1 MVHFC
6 WNCRADIR
14 HRGVATADLSL
25 PSDPVFYIIATLAV
39 ILVGLAKG
47 GFVGMGAACMPILTL
62 VIDPVRGAAILLPI
76 LLVQD
81 VVGVW
86 SFRKTWDR
94 SLIKVMLPGALA
106 GIALGWWFAASV
118 DVGTV
123 QGLVG
128 VIAIL
133 FGANRLLDQNG
144 LALKLSGTLPDWLGY
159 LFGAISGFT
168 SQVAHA
174 GGPPF
179 QLWAIPRKYD
189 REMFAGTSAIFFAV
203 VNWAKV
209 PAYAGLGQ
217 FTRDN
222 LTLSVLLLPVA
233 IASTFAGVALV
244 RRVPVTRFYTIIY
257 VLMILV
263 GLKLVQEAWL

>member
-1 MVHFC
+1 M
-6 WNCRADIR
+6 
-14 HRGVATADLSL
+14 TL
-25 PSDPVFYIIATLAV
+25 PSDPSFYIIATLAIV
-39 ILVGLAKG
+39 LVGLAKG

-86 SFRKTWDR
+86 AFRKTWDK
-94 SLIKVMLPGALA
+94 SLLRVMLPGALV

-118 DVGTV
+118 DVSTV
-123 QGLVG
+123 QGMVG
-128 VIAIL
+128 MLAIL
-133 FGANRLLDQNG
+133 FGANRLLDQAG
-144 LALKLSGTLPDWLGY
+144 LSMKLPENLPAWPGFF
-159 LFGAISGFT
+159 FGAASGFT

-179 QLWAIPRKYD
+179 QIWAIPRKYG

-209 PAYAGLGQ
+209 PAFAALGQ
-217 FTRDN
+217 FTGEN
-222 LTLSVLLLPVA
+222 LALSAIFLPVA
-233 IASTFAGVALV
+233 ILSTFAGVALV

>member
-1 MVHFC
+1 L
-6 WNCRADIR
+6 
-14 HRGVATADLSL
+14 TL
-25 PSDPVFYIIATLAV
+25 PSDPSFYIIATLAI

-86 SFRKTWDR
+86 AFRKTWDKD
-94 SLIKVMLPGALA
+94 LLKIMLPGAVM

-118 DVGTV
+118 DVATV
-123 QGLVG
+123 QGMVG
-128 VIAIL
+128 ALAIL
-133 FGANRLLDQNG
+133 FGANRLLDQG
-144 LALKLSGTLPDWLGY
+144 GVSMKLSDNLPAWPGFF
-159 LFGAISGFT
+159 FGAASGFT

-203 VNWAKV
+203 VNWVKV
-209 PAYAGLGQ
+209 PAFMALGQ
-217 FTRDN
+217 FTLEN
-222 LTLSVLLLPVA
+222 LLLSALFLPVA
-233 IASTFAGVALV
+233 ILSTFAGVALV
-244 RRVPVTRFYTIIY
+244 RRVPVKRFYTIIY

>member
-1 MVHFC
+1 L
-6 WNCRADIR
+6 
-14 HRGVATADLSL
+14 TL
-25 PSDPVFYIIATLAV
+25 PSDPSFYIIASLAI
-39 ILVGLAKG
+39 ILVGIAKG

-86 SFRKTWDR
+86 AFRKSWDKD
-94 SLIKVMLPGALA
+94 LLKIMLPGAIV

-118 DVGTV
+118 DVATV
-123 QGLVG
+123 QGMVG
-128 VIAIL
+128 GLAIL
-133 FGANRLLDQNG
+133 FGANRLLDQAG
-144 LALKLSGTLPDWLGY
+144 LSLRLPASLPSWPGFF
-159 LFGAISGFT
+159 FGAASGFT

-179 QLWAIPRKYD
+179 QLWAIPRNYG

-209 PAYAGLGQ
+209 PAFMALGQ
-217 FTRDN
+217 FTPDN
-222 LTLSVLLLPVA
+222 LILSALFLPVA
-233 IASTFAGVALV
+233 IFSTFAGVYLV
-244 RRVPVTRFYTIIY
+244 RRVPVKRFYTLIY
-257 VLMILV
+257 FLMILV
-263 GLKLVQEAWL
+263 GFKLIQEAWA

>member
-1 MVHFC
+1 L
-6 WNCRADIR
+6 
-14 HRGVATADLSL
+14 TL
-25 PSDPVFYIIATLAV
+25 PSDPTFYIIATLAI

-86 SFRKTWDR
+86 AFRKTWDR
-94 SLIKVMLPGALA
+94 SLLKVMLPGALV
-106 GIALGWWFAASV
+106 GIALGWWFAANV
-118 DVGTV
+118 NVATV

-128 VIAIL
+128 GIAIL
-133 FGANRLLDQNG
+133 FGANRLLDQAG
-144 LALKLSGTLPDWLGY
+144 VSVALPRNLPAWPGFF
-159 LFGAISGFT
+159 FGAAAGFT

-179 QLWAIPRKYD
+179 QLWAIPRKYG

-209 PAYAGLGQ
+209 PAYAALGQ
-217 FTRDN
+217 FTQEN
-222 LTLSVLLLPVA
+222 LVLSILFLPVA
-233 IASTFAGVALV
+233 VASTFAGVALV
-244 RRVPVTRFYTIIY
+244 RRVPVKRFYTIIY

-263 GLKLVQEAWL
+263 GLKLVQEAWM

>member
-1 MVHFC
+1 V
-6 WNCRADIR
+6 
-14 HRGVATADLSL
+14 TL
-25 PSDPVFYIIATLAV
+25 PSNPVFYIVATLAI

-86 SFRKTWDR
+86 AFRKTWDR
-94 SLIKVMLPGALA
+94 SLLKVMLPGALV
-106 GIALGWWFAASV
+106 GITLGWWFAASV
-118 DVGTV
+118 NVSTV
-123 QGLVG
+123 QGVVG
-128 VIAIL
+128 VIAVL
-133 FGANRLLDQNG
+133 FGVNRLLDQRG
-144 LALKLSGTLPDWLGY
+144 LVPGLPSNLPAWPGLF
-159 LFGAISGFT
+159 FGAAAGFT

-189 REMFAGTSAIFFAV
+189 RDMFAGTSAVFFAV

-209 PAYAGLGQ
+209 PAFFALGQ
-217 FTRDN
+217 FTVDN
-222 LTLSVLLLPVA
+222 LALAALFLPVA
-233 IASTFAGVALV
+233 VASTFAGVALV
-244 RRVPVTRFYTIIY
+244 RRIPLKGFYTVIY

-263 GLKLVQEAWL
+263 GTKLVHEAWL